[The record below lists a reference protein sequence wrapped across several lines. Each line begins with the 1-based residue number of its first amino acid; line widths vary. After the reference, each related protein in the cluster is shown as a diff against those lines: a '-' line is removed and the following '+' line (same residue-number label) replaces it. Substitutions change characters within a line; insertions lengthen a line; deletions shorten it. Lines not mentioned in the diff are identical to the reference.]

1 MADAKDAKNGDLAKQ
16 LKKLAEKL
24 GAERKK
30 FDEAVSQP
38 LDHFAKVFPLLE
50 DQARFVELVAAQKD
64 LAERLAAVK
73 GKDQVDDPALKVR
86 MRDLEREQL
95 RNREALFELLDDIE
109 AHAKQL
115 PDEPQFNKL
124 AGDAIGFAIEV
135 RASNVDGV
143 MSQAEAALAEF
154 SGTKGHEKAADAAR
168 ILDEFV
174 KKCEGFAAEGSACLS
189 FQPTLSE
196 CIGDTI
202 AQMLADAGLGNGQ
215 QGGFGQG
222 SGSGYSSRRGSR
234 NVGVYGGMPGR
245 SPQPGGNGGQG
256 KQGQTGSGQFGSRN
270 QANDPGLVE
279 ANAAGGASGA
289 AQGAAPLRYRQ
300 RVGDYIQRINEE
312 VKGE

>member
-1 MADAKDAKNGDLAKQ
+1 MADAKGAKNGELAKQ

-24 GAERKK
+24 GAERQK
-30 FDEAVSQP
+30 FDEGVTKP

-50 DQARFVELVAAQKD
+50 DQARFIELVAAQKD

-73 GKDQVDDPALKVR
+73 GKDQVDDPALKAR

-95 RNREALFELLDDIE
+95 RLRESLLELLDQIE

-115 PDEPQFNKL
+115 PDEPDFNKL

-135 RASNVDGV
+135 RASNVEGV
-143 MSQAEAALAEF
+143 MIQAETALAEF
-154 SGTKGHEKAADAAR
+154 SGTKGHEKAVDAAR

-174 KKCEGFAAEGSACLS
+174 KKCEGIGEAGSACLS
-189 FQPTLSE
+189 FQPTLSQ
-196 CIGDTI
+196 CLGDTI
-202 AQMLADAGLGNGQ
+202 AQMLADAGLGSGQ

-222 SGSGYSSRRGSR
+222 QGNGYSSRRGSR
-234 NVGVYGGMPGR
+234 NVGIYGGMPGR
-245 SPQPGGNGGQG
+245 TPQAGGSGGQG
-256 KQGQTGSGQFGSRN
+256 KEGQTGSGQFGSRN

-279 ANAAGGASGA
+279 ANSAGGASGA

-300 RVGDYIQRINEE
+300 RVGEYIQRINEE